1 MRRLSLLKS
10 KLFAH
15 QIKHVKFH
23 AVKRKSGDWSEC
35 GTGKSLTALAKF
47 RLLYHAKVATKLL
60 IVCPLSVLESWAL
73 EIEKHTD
80 FTYVKLI
87 GDVDSKLRLLKQDK
101 HIYLITYD
109 AIAGR
114 GGSLG
119 IVWNALI
126 RKKFGM
132 VVCDEIT
139 NIKNFRARRTKA
151 LALLCEKIQ
160 YSVFLSGTP
169 ITKHV
174 EDIFTIYR
182 IMDDG
187 DTFGKNIFSAKH
199 TYLKNIGYIYP
210 NWVIRQ
216 EKLEELRDKLYK
228 NAVRVKK
235 DECLDL
241 PPKIWLPRFCY
252 LSQEQQELYRDIANN
267 ILEDLEVGTSGKTM
281 SIHGAL
287 DKMGKL
293 SQIIDGFVYANE
305 GTQLLAQ
312 NPKLEVLREVIQEI
326 PQEEKIIIYARWR
339 EDLRLIGTFLQ
350 ASGIP
355 FSIMHGNLSAKQR
368 KEQILSFIQKKEV
381 RVFLSQIET
390 GGFGLTLIQASNIIY
405 FSLSFSL
412 VFFLQSQ
419 DRIHRIGQTKSCRYF
434 ILMGKDS
441 IDEYVWETLQKGI
454 ELSKALIDKNR
465 IIRLKEYLTKIG
477 EN

>member
-1 MRRLSLLKS
+1 MRRISLLRS

-23 AVKRKSGDWSEC
+23 ATKKKSADWSEC

-47 RLLYHAKVATKLL
+47 RLLYHAKVAMKLL
-60 IVCPLSVLESWAL
+60 VVCPLSVLEPWAQ

-80 FTYVKLI
+80 FTYVKLV
-87 GDVDSKLRLLKQDK
+87 GDVNSKLRLLKQDK

-119 IVWNALI
+119 IVWNVLI

-132 VVCDEIT
+132 IVCDEIT

-151 LALLCEKIQ
+151 LALLCEKIP
-160 YSVFLSGTP
+160 YSLFLSGTP
-169 ITKHV
+169 ITKRV

-187 DTFGKNIFSAKH
+187 DTFGKNIFSARR

-210 NWVIRQ
+210 NWVLRE
-216 EKLEELRDKLYK
+216 EKLEELKGKLYK

-252 LSQEQQELYRDIANN
+252 LSQEQQELYKGIANS
-267 ILEDLEVGTSGKTM
+267 ILKDLEIKAGEKTI

-293 SQIIDGFVYANE
+293 SQIIDGFVYADE
-305 GTQLLAQ
+305 GTQLLTQ
-312 NPKLEVLREVIQEI
+312 NPKLEVLQEIIQEI

-339 EDLRLIGTFLQ
+339 EDLKLIGKFLQ

-368 KEQILSFIQKKEV
+368 KEQILSFMQKGEV

-390 GGFGLTLIQASNIIY
+390 GGFGLTLIQASNVIY

-454 ELSKALIDKNR
+454 ELAKGLMDEDR

-477 EN
+477 GT